1 MSVINKMLRDL
12 DARRAYAPGLPR
24 DFAVH
29 LAAERHGRALPL
41 PQLQRSHKAYWT
53 AAVALVLVAA
63 GMGYFASN
71 FYVLQQKNQPA
82 LRSVVVITSD
92 PNLELPKQAPV
103 AVAAPTVTAPTP
115 AVPAVAVPVAAPA
128 PVPQTTP
135 AQAVVAQAP
144 FPGPGIPAQKVESVK
159 SPVTVL
165 SPPNAPP
172 QAVAAKAPV
181 PAPTASVQKP
191 EPAKAVVVAPATMNP
206 SPAAPV
212 HQVMPAQTL
221 VAKPPVPVQA
231 VPAQKNEP
239 VKTEPA
245 KPAAISAPA
254 VTVPARAPVV
264 PAAVVA
270 QPAAATAKPVAP
282 TPVPAQTSTP
292 APQTVANS
300 PAKVQPPPAAAS
312 QPNRQAAAQETLAQ
326 AQSLWNT
333 GSRDAATDL
342 MREAVAMTERAYNVG
357 ALPADSPVLASL
369 VRELARMELAEGR
382 SLRVLELLTR
392 LEPALPG
399 QADLWAVRG
408 NAAQRLSRHE
418 ESVKAYS
425 RALAIRPD
433 EPRWMLASAVSLAAL
448 GRFDESAE
456 LADKAHAA
464 GVVSPD
470 ILSYLKQIGVP
481 IKP

>member
-128 PVPQTTP
+128 PVPQTKP

-144 FPGPGIPAQKVESVK
+144 FPGPGIPAQKVEPVK

-181 PAPTASVQKP
+181 PALTASVQKP
-191 EPAKAVVVAPATMNP
+191 
-206 SPAAPV
+206 
-212 HQVMPAQTL
+212 
-221 VAKPPVPVQA
+221 
-231 VPAQKNEP
+231 
-239 VKTEPA
+239 EPA

-292 APQTVANS
+292 APQTVPNS